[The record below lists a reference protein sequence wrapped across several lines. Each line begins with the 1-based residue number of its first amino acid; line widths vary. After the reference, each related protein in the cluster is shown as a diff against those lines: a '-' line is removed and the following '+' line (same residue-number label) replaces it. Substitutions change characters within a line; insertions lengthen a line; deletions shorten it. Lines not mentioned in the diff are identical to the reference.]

1 MNMNH
6 SHRISSR
13 LIRVTDREGKPLS
26 NKQVTFELI
35 KHEFLFGC
43 GAGDAVDAANPSGDP
58 RADAI
63 AKDRFEKWLKIFNFG
78 TTHFYWDR
86 FEPKR
91 GEPMTDVLMRGARLL
106 RKNGAEVK
114 GHPLCWHTL
123 APDWLLDLSEDEI
136 LRELLARI
144 ERDVTD
150 FKGVI
155 DMWDVINEVVIMPVF
170 DKYDNG
176 ITRLCKKIGRF
187 GIVDQVFRKAR
198 ECNPGST
205 LLLNDFNTSPA
216 FEILIEGLLDKGVP
230 IDVIGIQSH
239 QHQGYWG
246 REKLEEVLE
255 RFERFGLP
263 IHFTENTFVSG
274 ELMPPEIEDLNDFVV
289 DSWPSTPEFEQR
301 QAENIRE
308 MYSVLFAHPLVQ
320 GITQWDFADGYWLGA
335 PSGVV
340 RSDGTIKPAY
350 EMLDR
355 LVNHEWSSTLSAR
368 TNEDGEVEL
377 NGYRGEYRVT
387 CANHTGN
394 ITLGDGTASHVLKA
408 TVTL

>member
-1 MNMNH
+1 MDDT
-6 SHRISSR
+6 HRKSTRIIR
-13 LIRVTDREGKPLS
+13 LTDQEGNPLS
-26 NKQVTFELI
+26 DTEVSCEQT

-43 GAGDAVDAANPSGDP
+43 GAGDAVAAANPGGDAV
-58 RADAI
+58 ADAVV
-63 AKDRFEKWLKIFNFG
+63 KDRFEKWLKIFNFG

-86 FEPKR
+86 FEPER
-91 GEPMTDVLMRGARLL
+91 GKPMTDVLMRGARLL
-106 RKNGAEVK
+106 KDHGIPVK

-123 APDWLLDLSEDEI
+123 APKWLLEMDEDEI

-144 ERDVTD
+144 ERDVTA
-150 FKGVI
+150 FRGTI

-198 ECNPGST
+198 ACNPDAV
-205 LLLNDFNTSPA
+205 LLLNDFNMSQSY
-216 FEILIEGLLDKGVP
+216 EILIEGLLDKGVP
-230 IDVIGIQSH
+230 IDVIGLQSH

-246 REKLEEVLE
+246 REKLEQVLD

-274 ELMPPEIEDLNDFVV
+274 ALMPPEIEDLNDHVV

-301 QAENIRE
+301 QAENIRD
-308 MYSVLFAHPLVQ
+308 MYSVLFAHPLVK
-320 GITQWDFADGYWLGA
+320 GVTQWDFSDGCWLGA
-335 PSGVV
+335 PSGVI
-340 RSDGTIKPAY
+340 RADGSIKPAY

-355 LVNHEWSSTLSAR
+355 LVNQEWHSSVSAK
-368 TNEDGEVEL
+368 TNTDGIVEL
-377 NGYRGEYRVT
+377 TGYRGEYRIS
-387 CANHTGN
+387 CGDRTGSVSL
-394 ITLGDGTASHVLKA
+394 TAGDSSVIIA
-408 TVTL
+408 TVSDR